1 MRNFGRIAATIQL
14 GVLLSDSV
22 MLDSK
27 VTMPRGGFMAWLI
40 CLSAGLFF
48 FYEFFQ
54 LNIFDVINP
63 SLRADFEINA
73 LQLSWMSSM
82 YLWAD
87 ILFLIPAGI
96 ILDRYSTYW
105 VIIIAMSVCVLGTLG
120 FALTHSFAWASFFHF
135 LSGIGNAFCFLA
147 CVVLV
152 SRWFPPR
159 RQALVIGSIVTMAFL
174 GGMMAHTPF
183 AILYNQFGWRN
194 ALLIDAAMGAFLL
207 FWIAYV
213 IQDKPIDT
221 VLKTENN
228 KRPLYTGLLEV
239 LGNRQTWLAG
249 LYTSFLN
256 LPIMVLCALWG
267 ASYLHIAHQ
276 LSDKSATN
284 IVSLIFVG
292 SILGCPLVG
301 YLSDRQGKR
310 KPVMIIGAV
319 ITLISLLPLFLGA
332 DLSALQLS
340 LVFFALGF
348 FTSTQVIS
356 YPFIAESNASENIGI
371 ATGVAS
377 VLIMGGAGIGQVVFG
392 LLMQHH
398 AGAMSTQYVVKDFQF
413 AMWMFPV
420 TALLALLAVLLM
432 RETHCKRWGSR
443 G

>member
-1 MRNFGRIAATIQL
+1 M
-14 GVLLSDSV
+14 SDSV

-432 RETHCKRWGSR
+432 RETHCKQWGSR

>member
-1 MRNFGRIAATIQL
+1 M
-14 GVLLSDSV
+14 SDSV